1 MRGDEDTKAELHQQ
15 LDVCYISHVIFFNI
29 CGFFASFSP
38 QFGCTVEETGFNLIV
53 IITIILVSYVIYIF
67 LLMYENV

>member
-29 CGFFASFSP
+29 CVFASFSP
-38 QFGCTVEETGFNLIV
+38 QFGCTVEETGFNVILI
-53 IITIILVSYVIYIF
+53 ISIILVSLCDIYS
-67 LLMYENV
+67 LTDL